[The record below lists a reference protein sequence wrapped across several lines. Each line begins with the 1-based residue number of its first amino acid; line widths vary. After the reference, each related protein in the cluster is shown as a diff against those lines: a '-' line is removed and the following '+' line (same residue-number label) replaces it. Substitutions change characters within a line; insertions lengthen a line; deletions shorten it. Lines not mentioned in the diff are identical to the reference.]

1 MLTGVFHLHEQ
12 QVRHVMT
19 PGPAIVTVDVS
30 DSVHSAADLCARSGH
45 TRLVVI
51 EHGNR
56 DHIRGTLHASDVIR
70 GLRDPSG
77 RTRLESLVREALVVP
92 ETMALDIVLA
102 TLRARR
108 SSMAVVVD
116 EYGTAGIVTVED
128 LLEEIAGEIAD
139 ETDSSA
145 DGIRRTSDDAWQI
158 DGHVPINDLAD
169 HGVQLPV
176 DSETVNSVGGVVLA
190 QIGRLARPGD

>member
-1 MLTGVFHLHEQ
+1 
-12 QVRHVMT
+12 
-19 PGPAIVTVDVS
+19 
-30 DSVHSAADLCARSGH
+30 
-45 TRLVVI
+45 
-51 EHGNR
+51 
-56 DHIRGTLHASDVIR
+56 
-70 GLRDPSG
+70 
-77 RTRLESLVREALVVP
+77 
-92 ETMALDIVLA
+92 MALDIVLA
-102 TLRARR
+102 ALRARR

-116 EYGTAGIVTVED
+116 EYGGTAGIVTVED

-190 QIGRLARPGD
+190 KIGRLARPGD